1 MRQCKLRNSYGP
13 FREGKKYVMELE
25 PRFVSRPARIPVTYR
40 LVTIVLFV
48 KYQAL
53 PVRIKRQGCR

>member
-1 MRQCKLRNSYGP
+1 MDSLEKVKIAT
-13 FREGKKYVMELE
+13 EIEL
-25 PRFVSRPARIPVTYR
+25 RFVSRPDPIQVTYR

-53 PVRIKRQGCR
+53 SV

>member
-1 MRQCKLRNSYGP
+1 
-13 FREGKKYVMELE
+13 MELE
-25 PRFVSRPARIPVTYR
+25 PRFVSLPVRITVTYR

-53 PVRIKRQGCR
+53 SVRIKRQVCR